1 MGPVVLATSIQDR
14 HLDDFDHPLDPSP
27 TPARHTE
34 GPVAQVSTQSTGGL
48 TQASHTSVA
57 PPPTP
62 TLLLSLLTE
71 NTKVLKDGGG
81 WWCVCVGVCFP
92 PKL

>member
-1 MGPVVLATSIQDR
+1 MVLATSIQDR

-48 TQASHTSVA
+48 AQASHTSA
-57 PPPTP
+57 APPTP
-62 TLLLSLLTE
+62 TLLLSLLIE
-71 NTKVLKDGGG
+71 NTKVLKHGGE
-81 WWCVCVGVCFP
+81 WWCVCGGVCFP